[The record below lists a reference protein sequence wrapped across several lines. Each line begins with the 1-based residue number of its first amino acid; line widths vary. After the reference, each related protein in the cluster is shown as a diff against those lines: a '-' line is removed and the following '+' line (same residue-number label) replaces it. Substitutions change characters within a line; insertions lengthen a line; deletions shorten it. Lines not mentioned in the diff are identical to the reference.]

1 MECGLD
7 QTGDGKLTNRRTC
20 VLGGGMTGLAVGL
33 ASGWQI
39 YEAQEAPGGICSSYY
54 VTPQGSKL
62 ETSPEDGE
70 AYRFEIGGGHWIF
83 GGDPSVLRL
92 IRSITPVK
100 QYQRSSAVFFP
111 AEGRCVPYPLQ
122 NHLSYL
128 PEEVR
133 LRALT
138 EMLTMPKGNPRTM
151 ADWLEQSFG
160 PTLTEMFFAPF
171 HRLYTAGLWQQIVP
185 QDGYKSPVDA
195 TMALRGA
202 SGKTPPVGYNTGYL
216 YPQEGLGTLARRL
229 ASKGQ
234 IQYCKQAARIH
245 LNRKEVEFADG
256 SGVHYDLLISTLPL
270 HSMLKMAEAGVDERP
285 DPYTSVLVLNVGAR
299 RGPRCPAEHWLYLPD
314 TRAGFHRVGFYS
326 NVDESFLP
334 ASSRPNK
341 DHVSIYVE
349 RAYAAGNR
357 PSTEQIAAY
366 IEATVAELKEW
377 GFIQELEVADPT
389 WVEVAYTWAWP
400 GSHWRNKALQLLEK
414 HDVVMVGRYGRWIFQ
429 GIADSLRDGLF
440 VGAALRPVA

>member
-1 MECGLD
+1 
-7 QTGDGKLTNRRTC
+7 
-20 VLGGGMTGLAVGL
+20 MTGLAAGL

-39 YEAQEAPGGICSSYY
+39 YEAGEVPGGICSSYY

-62 ETSPEDGE
+62 ETPPEDGE

-92 IRSITPVK
+92 IRSLTPVK

-111 AEGRCVPYPLQ
+111 QEGYFVPYPLQ

-138 EMLTMPKGNPRTM
+138 EMLTLPKGNPRTM

-171 HRLYTAGLWQQIVP
+171 HQLYTAGLWQQIVP

-195 TMALRGA
+195 SLALRGA

-229 ASKGQ
+229 AGKDQ
-234 IQYCKQAARIH
+234 IQYGKRATRIH
-245 LNRKEVEFADG
+245 LDKKEVEFADG
-256 SGVHYDLLISTLPL
+256 SGIHYDLLISTLPL
-270 HSMLKMAEAGVDERP
+270 DKTLAMAQAGVDERP
-285 DPYTSVLVLNVGAR
+285 DPYTSVLVLNIGAR
-299 RGPRCPAEHWLYLPD
+299 RGARCPVEHWLYLPY

-334 ASSRPNK
+334 ACSRKNK
-341 DHVSIYVE
+341 DRVGIYVE
-349 RAYAAGNR
+349 RAYAAENK
-357 PSTEQIAAY
+357 PSREQIAAY
-366 IEATVAELKEW
+366 IEATVVELKEW
-377 GFIQELEVADPT
+377 GFIEGVEVADPT

-400 GSHWRNKALQLLEK
+400 GSRWRSRALEFLEK
-414 HDVVMVGRYGRWIFQ
+414 RDVMMVGRYGRWIFQ

-440 VGAALRPVA
+440 VGAALRPVP